1 MTKPAATTGAAPV
14 KKKRKKFHP
23 NKGISK
29 EEYFSR
35 IYK

>member
-1 MTKPAATTGAAPV
+1 MNKPAPTTAPV

-23 NKGISK
+23 NKGITK

-35 IYK
+35 LYK